1 MEMEQCEVEVVA
13 KNKHA
18 IIDRAT
24 ILEKGIKIPDL
35 ECFMWNQTKQNYD
48 IHIKQMKNQKKIV
61 AKEDW
66 ASKA

>member
-48 IHIKQMKNQKKIV
+48 IHIK
-61 AKEDW
+61 
-66 ASKA
+66 